1 MIILKKTISVIFAL
15 LLCVSVLFTGCNKG
29 ETPQGGVVDMQ
40 NYDEN
45 APVVVKPEISIQEG
59 ETVAEVQLGAGVE
72 AFISNAYYL
81 EGNIYSGSEGAM
93 PVKLATDGKN
103 LQFTTDFAIE
113 DTAKIVFGVIVLDE
127 KTYVTLPEK
136 KQYTELSDTLLKMLD
151 MDSFMSAAEFQT
163 IKGDEESGTV
173 TYTKVTI
180 NGQEGLCTTYTYAD
194 SIVKLYSIG
203 DQLIEVDNCN
213 MEGVPTMIIE
223 VKSITSQIPS
233 DQLTLKGLTQ
243 ASATSFFASLIG

>member
-1 MIILKKTISVIFAL
+1 MKKTISVIFAL

-40 NYDEN
+40 DYDEN
-45 APVVVKPEISIQEG
+45 APVVVKPDISIQEG
-59 ETVAEVQLGAGVE
+59 ETVAEVTLGAGVE
-72 AFISNAYYL
+72 TFISNAYYL

-113 DTAKIVFGVIVLDE
+113 ETAKIVFGVIVLDE

-136 KQYTELSDTLLKMLD
+136 KQYTELSDTLLKMLS
-151 MDSFMSAAEFQT
+151 MDDIISVSEFQT
-163 IKGDEESGTV
+163 IKAEEEAGNV
-173 TYTKVTI
+173 TYTSVTI
-180 NGQEGLCTTYTYAD
+180 NGQAGLCTTYTYED
-194 SIVKLYSIG
+194 TIVKLYSIG

-223 VKSITSQIPS
+223 VKSITNQIPS